1 MRRRVRLSVPPSAP
15 SRCRFRSIDEVVC
28 ACERGVKG
36 GKPRG
41 EGRDAPVQ
49 GGRHSL
55 RRPDVNPLADG
66 NIFSLVL
73 GVLPF
78 LSQDIVTSID
88 LVKITTLLQFG
99 FTSFATHRVE
109 KGMPPPPSSSVAE
122 ESTDGGG
129 ANVGDNNN
137 VVVEGAAAVAT
148 DAVAMQG
155 ATVTSYVRRILRV
168 IFFAK
173 SQCN

>member
-1 MRRRVRLSVPPSAP
+1 MRRRVRCPFLPPF
-15 SRCRFRSIDEVVC
+15 RCRLRSIDEVVC

-78 LSQDIVTSID
+78 LSPDIVTSID

-137 VVVEGAAAVAT
+137 VVVDGAAAAAT

>member
-1 MRRRVRLSVPPSAP
+1 M
-15 SRCRFRSIDEVVC
+15 
-28 ACERGVKG
+28 KG

-66 NIFSLVL
+66 NLFSLVL

-78 LSQDIVTSID
+78 LSQDMVTSID

-137 VVVEGAAAVAT
+137 VVVDGAAAAAT

-155 ATVTSYVRRILRV
+155 ATVTSYVRRI
-168 IFFAK
+168 
-173 SQCN
+173 